1 MHSLRPVFAKT
12 MMDLGSVDENL
23 VVIVGDISH
32 GLLGEFRK
40 AFPNRYFNI
49 GICEPAMVGVAA
61 GMSKVGLNPVIHT
74 IAPFL
79 IERAYEQ
86 IKLDFG
92 YQKISGNFIS
102 VGSAFDYSKLGCSHH
117 SYADVSLICHLP
129 NSQVFL
135 PGSPVEFEV
144 LFEEAYKQE
153 KINYFRLTE
162 NSHNVEIDRKMIKV
176 GAGIKLCE
184 GTSLTL
190 ITTGAMLRNC
200 MLAAEDLENIGQSV
214 EILYFP
220 TIKPFDDEIVR
231 ESLRKTRRF
240 VSVEEISSHDGL
252 HNLVLKASLGLE
264 GIKGQQIAI
273 TDFIGGYGTYNE
285 IQERA
290 GLARHHIV
298 NAGNRLMGHYNTV

>member
-1 MHSLRPVFAKT
+1 MPSLRPIFAKT
-12 MMDLGSVDENL
+12 LSNLGAVDKNL

-32 GLLGEFRK
+32 GLLGDFRNS
-40 AFPNRYFNI
+40 FPSRYFNI

-61 GMSKVGLNPVIHT
+61 GMSKIGLNPVIHT

-92 YQKISGNFIS
+92 YQKISGNFVS

-117 SYADVSLICHLP
+117 SYADVSLISHLP

-144 LFEEAYKQE
+144 LFKEAYSQE

-162 NSHNVEIDRKMIKV
+162 NSHDVEIDRKSIKI
-176 GAGIKLCE
+176 GKGIKIRD
-184 GTSLTL
+184 GSNLTL

-200 MLAAEDLENIGQSV
+200 MLAAEELEVLGQSI
-214 EILYFP
+214 EILYYP
-220 TIKPFDDEIVR
+220 TIKPFDNEIIL
-231 ESLRKTRRF
+231 ESLRKTRKF
-240 VSVEEISSHDGL
+240 VSVEEMSSQDGL
-252 HNLVLKASLGLE
+252 YSLVLKASFGLD
-264 GIKGQQIAI
+264 GVKGQQLAI
-273 TDFIGGYGTYNE
+273 TEFLNGYGTYGE
-285 IQERA
+285 IQDRA
-290 GLARHHIV
+290 GLSLRKIIQAV
-298 NAGNRLMGHYNTV
+298 FKLNGN

>member
-1 MHSLRPVFAKT
+1 MPSLRPIFAKT
-12 MMDLGSVDENL
+12 LSNLGAVDENL

-32 GLLGEFRK
+32 GLLGDFRNS
-40 AFPNRYFNI
+40 FPSRYFNI

-61 GMSKVGLNPVIHT
+61 GMSKIGLNPVIHT

-92 YQKISGNFIS
+92 YQKISGNFVS

-117 SYADVSLICHLP
+117 SYADVSLISHLP

-144 LFEEAYKQE
+144 LFKEAYSQE

-162 NSHNVEIDRKMIKV
+162 NSHDVEIDRKSIKI
-176 GAGIKLCE
+176 GKGIKIRD
-184 GTSLTL
+184 GSNLTL

-200 MLAAEDLENIGQSV
+200 MLAAEELEVLGHSI
-214 EILYFP
+214 EILYYP
-220 TIKPFDDEIVR
+220 TIKPFDNEIIL
-231 ESLRKTRRF
+231 ESLRKTRKF
-240 VSVEEISSHDGL
+240 VSVEEMSSQDGL
-252 HNLVLKASLGLE
+252 YSLVLKASFGLD
-264 GIKGQQIAI
+264 GVKGQQLAI
-273 TDFIGGYGTYNE
+273 TEFLNGYGTYGE
-285 IQERA
+285 IQDRA
-290 GLARHHIV
+290 GLSLRKIIQAV
-298 NAGNRLMGHYNTV
+298 FKLNGN

>member
-1 MHSLRPVFAKT
+1 MRSLRPIFAKT
-12 MMDLGSVDENL
+12 LSDLGAVDENL

-32 GLLGEFRK
+32 GLLGDFRNS
-40 AFPNRYFNI
+40 FPSRYFNI

-61 GMSKVGLNPVIHT
+61 GMSKIGLNPVIHT

-92 YQKISGNFIS
+92 YQKISGNFVS

-117 SYADVSLICHLP
+117 SYADVSLISHLP

-135 PGSPVEFEV
+135 PGSPVEFEI
-144 LFEEAYKQE
+144 LFQEAYKQG

-162 NSHNVEIDRKMIKV
+162 NAHDIEIERKSIKI
-176 GAGIKLCE
+176 GKGIKLRD
-184 GTSLTL
+184 GSDLT
-190 ITTGAMLRNC
+190 IFTTGATLRNC
-200 MLAAEDLENIGQSV
+200 MLAADELVGLGQSA

-220 TIKPFDDEIVR
+220 TIKPFDEEITR
-231 ESLRKTRRF
+231 ESLKKTRKF
-240 VSVEEISSHDGL
+240 ISVEELSSHDGL
-252 HNLVLKASLGLE
+252 YNLVLKVSAGLD
-264 GIKGQQIAI
+264 GIKSQQLAI
-273 TDFIGGYGTYNE
+273 SEFIGGYGTYAE

-290 GLARHHIV
+290 GLAQYHIV
-298 NAGNRLMGHYNTV
+298 QAGVKLVGD